1 MINNKKVMALIPAR
15 GGSKGIKN
23 KNIKELN
30 GLPLI
35 AHTIKQAK
43 KVECLDEIIVSTD
56 DDQIKKTAI
65 MYGAKVPFRRPAVLS
80 HDTATNLDVTAHALE
95 NIKCDM
101 VVILQPTSPLRKTK
115 DIYNSI
121 KLLFEKNIQAVI
133 SVCKVKNYAY
143 SFRLNKS
150 NIILDAN
157 TINKVS
163 TNRQD
168 HNEYFTVNGAIYA
181 AYSNFFMRKRTFFT
195 DSTYAFEMPFSRS
208 VDIDDMNDWVLAE
221 KLIKI
226 GL

>member
-133 SVCKVKNYAY
+133 SVCKEKNYAY

-157 TINKVS
+157 TINK
-163 TNRQD
+163 
-168 HNEYFTVNGAIYA
+168 
-181 AYSNFFMRKRTFFT
+181 
-195 DSTYAFEMPFSRS
+195 
-208 VDIDDMNDWVLAE
+208 
-221 KLIKI
+221 
-226 GL
+226 